1 MKTIFKL
8 ALAAMIL
15 FTFSCSPD
23 TVLESQENLEAV
35 NAKAKKAKKAT
46 RAWRGKFSNVADLTQ
61 SIVACEPVSEGVV
74 LTTNVISGNMTHL
87 GKIQEGSFGRPQDG
101 TCFLTGPNSVRVIYN
116 VNYIGAHG
124 DQITTEEDVTIIL
137 DFDADPNG
145 FVGTF
150 ENTKDG
156 NGNPIPIKIIDGTG
170 RFEGAT
176 GELLFKDASFGPSAS
191 GDGTVISTWRL
202 IGEITY

>member
-8 ALAAMIL
+8 ALVVL
-15 FTFSCSPD
+15 FVLPYSCSPD
-23 TVLESQENLEAV
+23 TVLDSENLEAV
-35 NAKAKKAKKAT
+35 NAKSKKAKKAT

-61 SIVACEPVSEGVV
+61 PTIACVPVSEGVV
-74 LTTNVISGNMTHL
+74 LTTNIISGNMTHL
-87 GKIQEGSFGRPQDG
+87 GKIQAGSFGRPIDG
-101 TCFLTGPNSVRVIYN
+101 TCFLTGPNSLRVIYN

-124 DQITTEEDVTIIL
+124 DQITTEEDVTLIL
-137 DFDADPNG
+137 DFDADPSG
-145 FVGTF
+145 QTGTF
-150 ENTKDG
+150 ENTKDA

-176 GELLFKDASFGPSAS
+176 GELLFKDAKFGPA